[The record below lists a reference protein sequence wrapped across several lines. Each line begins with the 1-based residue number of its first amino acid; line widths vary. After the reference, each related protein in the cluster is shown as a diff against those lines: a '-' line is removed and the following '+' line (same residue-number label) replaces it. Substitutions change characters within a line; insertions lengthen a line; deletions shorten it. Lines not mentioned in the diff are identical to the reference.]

1 MEVTMNYLNEERVK
15 LWTEITALKQALE
28 DAVAK
33 LSQTDKATVSSLQT
47 LGQNLETRIA
57 AVKKIANEK
66 TPEDVQTASRA
77 AQEVVKIKTNVQAV
91 QKEVE
96 EYRSRL
102 NEAKNALD
110 RINGIADNSDAA
122 NKTIEDSRAKVLAAV
137 KSIDSSLAQFNEKK
151 TLIEDM
157 ISKISTAASS
167 STDKAQDVANL
178 KAQVGSAASEVS
190 ATRQKL
196 QELQVS
202 FEELQEK
209 QTSVFNE
216 SKASLSSLDE
226 ENRIRFDKLFSEGE
240 TRIKEL
246 EQRIN
251 MLLPGATSLSLSSSF
266 MMRKEAV
273 ERNKGWWVALL
284 VLSASAIVVFGLW
297 SLSRITA
304 NQSLS
309 ALPNRII
316 IVAGLVIIE
325 EFARRNYNVC
335 SRLAEAYAYKEAIA
349 KSYVGFKKEL
359 AEIDLPSRT
368 EGEIVKSISVLA
380 ETFLQKLGDEPG
392 KKVFDKERPALGVVQ
407 AISKICGQEELVTD
421 KTQVVATATRFISK
435 ISWPLVVLVSVL
447 AIAGCVVV
455 WLLSQK

>member
-1 MEVTMNYLNEERVK
+1 MNYLNEERVK

-122 NKTIEDSRAKVLAAV
+122 NKTIEDSRTKVLAAV

>member
-15 LWTEITALKQALE
+15 LWMEITALKQALE

-57 AVKKIANEK
+57 AVKKIADEK

-91 QKEVE
+91 QKEAE
-96 EYRSRL
+96 EFRSRL
-102 NEAKNALD
+102 NEAKNALN

-240 TRIKEL
+240 TRIKDL

>member
-137 KSIDSSLAQFNEKK
+137 KSIDSFLAQFNEKK

>member
-1 MEVTMNYLNEERVK
+1 MDVTINYLNEERVK
-15 LWTEITALKQALE
+15 LWMEIDAIKKALE
-28 DAVAK
+28 EAVAK
-33 LSQTDKATVSSLQT
+33 LSQTDKATISSIQT
-47 LGQNLETRIA
+47 QGQNLETKIA
-57 AVKKIANEK
+57 AVKQIADEK

-77 AQEVVKIKTNVQAV
+77 AQEVVKIKTAVQAV
-91 QKEVE
+91 QREAE

-102 NEAKNALD
+102 NAAKNALN

-122 NKTIEDSRAKVLAAV
+122 NKAIEESRAKVLAAV
-137 KSIDSSLAQFNEKK
+137 KSIDSFIAQFSEKK
-151 TLIEDM
+151 TLIDDM
-157 ISKISTAASS
+157 ISKISAAASS
-167 STDKAQDVANL
+167 STDKAQDIANL
-178 KAQVGSAASEVS
+178 KAQAGNAASEVS
-190 ATRQKL
+190 ASRQKL
-196 QELQVS
+196 QELQAS

-209 QTSVFNE
+209 QASVFNE
-216 SKASLSSLDE
+216 SKEKFDSLKE
-226 ENRIRFDKLFSEGE
+226 ENQSRFDKLYLGSEK
-240 TRIKEL
+240 RIKEL
-246 EQRIN
+246 EEQIN
-251 MLLPGATSLSLSSSF
+251 TLLPGATSLSLSSSF
-266 MMRKEAV
+266 GMRKEAV
-273 ERNKGWWVALL
+273 EQNKWWWAMLL
-284 VLSASAIVVFGLW
+284 VMSAGAIVCFGLW
-297 SLSRITA
+297 SLARITA

-349 KSYVGFKKEL
+349 KSYVGFKNEL

-368 EGEIVKSISVLA
+368 EGEIIKSISVLA

-407 AISKICGQEELVTD
+407 AISKMSGQEELVSD
-421 KTQVVATATRFISK
+421 KTQVVATATRFLSK

-455 WLLSQK
+455 WLLSNN

>member
-122 NKTIEDSRAKVLAAV
+122 NKTIEDSRTKVLAAV

>member
-1 MEVTMNYLNEERVK
+1 
-15 LWTEITALKQALE
+15 
-28 DAVAK
+28 
-33 LSQTDKATVSSLQT
+33 
-47 LGQNLETRIA
+47 
-57 AVKKIANEK
+57 
-66 TPEDVQTASRA
+66 
-77 AQEVVKIKTNVQAV
+77 
-91 QKEVE
+91 
-96 EYRSRL
+96 
-102 NEAKNALD
+102 
-110 RINGIADNSDAA
+110 
-122 NKTIEDSRAKVLAAV
+122 
-137 KSIDSSLAQFNEKK
+137 
-151 TLIEDM
+151 M